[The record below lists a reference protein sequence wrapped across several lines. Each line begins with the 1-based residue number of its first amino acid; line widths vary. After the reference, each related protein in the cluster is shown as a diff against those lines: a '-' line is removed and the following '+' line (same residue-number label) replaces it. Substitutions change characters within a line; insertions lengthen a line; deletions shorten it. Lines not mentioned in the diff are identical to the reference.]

1 MLSAY
6 ITQLTQ
12 QRQSQRR
19 ENRLRTTTTR
29 FDRREERSLKNYTII
44 QSKVENNV
52 PDGILRELVEFIETT
67 NLIQSSQSNMYNG
80 ISRKQCLYFALFY
93 MIDHKSSYLATSN
106 LRSTFDID
114 KNAISRILDRL
125 TPGID
130 AFVDSKIIVPSSE
143 TLLNIARRNAS
154 ETFQRTH
161 GILDGVDFKI
171 KYLKRDFTALFPD
184 SFRSKKFKFKNALRF
199 QVLLS
204 HDKQV
209 IWTDK
214 GNGAGTHDMRCVF
227 RSNLHQ
233 VTTGMSIMADTAY
246 INTYHP
252 THFIT
257 KYKKP
262 NNRELNLMEL
272 NYNHAHSSERS
283 KVERYFGLLKVRF
296 SFLLDG
302 YRGPIRQFYRLFR
315 LACVIMNIVFATNS
329 VREEEEPLIEFV
341 IRTQVRW
348 TSTEELR
355 LVNNSIADTFPEV
368 RISDTGEHSIVFDA
382 EREETSFQGRNR
394 RVRNIQPA
402 FEYQGPHLPPSQRGS
417 NRIERVLVRTRE
429 EYEQGNNDQLDQRPQ
444 NRRRITN
451 LNDLLN

>member
-1 MLSAY
+1 
-6 ITQLTQ
+6 
-12 QRQSQRR
+12 
-19 ENRLRTTTTR
+19 
-29 FDRREERSLKNYTII
+29 
-44 QSKVENNV
+44 
-52 PDGILRELVEFIETT
+52 
-67 NLIQSSQSNMYNG
+67 
-80 ISRKQCLYFALFY
+80 

-130 AFVDSKIIVPSSE
+130 AF
-143 TLLNIARRNAS
+143 
-154 ETFQRTH
+154 Q
-161 GILDGVDFKI
+161 
-171 KYLKRDFTALFPD
+171 Y
-184 SFRSKKFKFKNALRF
+184 
-199 QVLLS
+199 Q
-204 HDKQV
+204 
-209 IWTDK
+209 
-214 GNGAGTHDMRCVF
+214 
-227 RSNLHQ
+227 
-233 VTTGMSIMADTAY
+233 
-246 INTYHP
+246 
-252 THFIT
+252 
-257 KYKKP
+257 KP

-382 EREETSFQGRNR
+382 EREETSFQSRNR

-402 FEYQGPHLPPSQRGS
+402 FEYQGPSSQRGS